1 MTRIVNIDALL
12 PDDAVLQWRGQE
24 WRIPG
29 DLSVEAVLGLQKAAS
44 SLQGVSTAEQPDP
57 DAVVGAM
64 NGLAHQ
70 VAAVLA
76 IRQPERAAGLTFGAR
91 ELGVLAGTIVAL
103 ASGAEVKPQAEAQGE
118 SEGNAETAVAQ

>member
-29 DLSVEAVLGLQKAAS
+29 DLAVETVLGMQKAAVGLQEAVS
-44 SLQGVSTAEQPDP
+44 SDKPES
-57 DAVVGAM
+57 VVEAM
-64 NGLAHQ
+64 TVLAQQ

-76 IRQPERAAGLTFGAR
+76 VRQPERAASLSFGAR
-91 ELGVLAGTIVAL
+91 ELGVLTGAIVSL
-103 ASGAEVKPQAEAQGE
+103 ASGAEMKGQEAQPEDPGKAEA
-118 SEGNAETAVAQ
+118 AVAQ